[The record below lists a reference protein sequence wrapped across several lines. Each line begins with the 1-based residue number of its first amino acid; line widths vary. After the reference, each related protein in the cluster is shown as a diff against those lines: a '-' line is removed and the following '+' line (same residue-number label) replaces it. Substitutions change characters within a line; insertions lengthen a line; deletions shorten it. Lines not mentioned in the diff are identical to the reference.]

1 MEDLPR
7 DPFILMSY
15 LNTKLRD
22 EYTSLSALCDGMELD
37 EAELL
42 ALLREKGL
50 VYRSDKNRVENP

>member
-22 EYTSLSALCDGMELD
+22 EYASLSALCDGMELD
-37 EAELL
+37 EAALL